1 MPFVPMKCVATA
13 GINDLP
19 NKNIECKTINIGKN
33 DFVAFFSEI
42 NEITAGH

>member
-1 MPFVPMKCVATA
+1 MIHEIKILNLKA
-13 GINDLP
+13 
-19 NKNIECKTINIGKN
+19 INIGKN